1 VKPWYATIRAK
12 TVGAAIAVV
21 TVTLLVT
28 GFLFVAL
35 IRRSIETNVDSSA
48 KVRAEELALLMQK
61 TKLPSVLPDSG
72 EKGAV
77 VQVVDAR
84 GANLAASDQVI
95 ERSRLSLLEPSTGDF
110 KTENRNDLPITG
122 DQTDD
127 PFHVVAFGAQT
138 PTGPITVYVGVGLD
152 QVNENVASVRRILQ
166 VAFPILL
173 GILAATSWYLV
184 GRALRPVDIMR
195 EQVADMGEQDLS
207 LRIPEPPVDDEI
219 GRLARGMNLMLA
231 RLEESI
237 ERQRRFA
244 ADASHE
250 LQSPLASSLAD
261 LEVAIAHPTSTDWN
275 ALTASLVD
283 DNQRMS
289 KLVGDLL
296 FLAKSDNGVN
306 RTDFTEVDLD
316 DVVCSEARRL
326 QPYVDI
332 RIDLAHVRPVQV
344 WGSAD
349 QLARAARNLLENA
362 TRHAKTSVSV
372 ELTVHEEKTAVL
384 AISDDGPGIGPAE
397 HERVFERFVRLDDS
411 RSRQSGG
418 SGLGLAIVREIVKNH
433 SGTVSIEPTPVGAKF
448 VLRLPASVR

>member
-1 VKPWYATIRAK
+1 VKPWYATIRGK

-35 IRRSIETNVDSSA
+35 IRRSIEANVDSSA

-61 TKLPSVLPDSG
+61 TKLPLVLPDSG

-77 VQVVDAR
+77 VQVVDAN
-84 GANLAASDQVI
+84 GETLAASDQVI

-110 KTENRNDLPITG
+110 KTEDRNDLPITG
-122 DQTDD
+122 DQKDD

-138 PTGPITVYVGVGLD
+138 PTEAITVYVGVGLD

-173 GILAATSWYLV
+173 AILATTSWYLV
-184 GRALRPVDIMR
+184 GRALRPVDVMR
-195 EQVADMGEQDLS
+195 KQVAEIGEQDLS

-231 RLEESI
+231 RLEESM

-250 LQSPLASSLAD
+250 LQSPLASSLAE
-261 LEVAIAHPTSTDWN
+261 LEVAIAHPSSTDWN
-275 ALTASLVD
+275 ALTVSLVD

-306 RTDFTEVDLD
+306 RKEFTEVDLD

-326 QPYVDI
+326 QPYVNV

-349 QLARAARNLLENA
+349 QLARVARNLLENA
-362 TRHAKTSVSV
+362 TRYARSLVFV
-372 ELTVHEEKTAVL
+372 ELTVQDEKAVVL
-384 AISDDGPGIGPAE
+384 AISDDGPGIGPQE
-397 HERVFERFVRLDDS
+397 RERVFERFVRLDDS

-418 SGLGLAIVREIVKNH
+418 SGLGLAIVREIVENH
-433 SGTVSIEPTPVGAKF
+433 SGTVSVEPTPAGAKF
-448 VLRLPASVR
+448 VVRLPASV